1 MKESFEMG
9 HAGLAVWVE
18 TPSLV
23 LLGDMLCQYFFI
35 PKENFGLNYPS
46 YLSKSG
52 FPCDSEVKNLP
63 ANAGNLEDADL
74 MPETGRSP
82 GGGNGNPLQYSCLE
96 NLMGRGDW
104 SFTSTWHSH
113 TAPTTLLLCYTQT
126 FLLSQLA
133 FSTSHLFGLLL
144 CIFFRVS

>member
-104 SFTSTWHSH
+104 WVTVRRVTKSQTQLNNGAGTTCTYQNQQSH
-113 TAPTTLLLCYTQT
+113 MC
-126 FLLSQLA
+126 
-133 FSTSHLFGLLL
+133 
-144 CIFFRVS
+144 CINMILVFI

>member
-104 SFTSTWHSH
+104 WVTVRRVTKSQTQLNNGAGTTCTCQNQQSH
-113 TAPTTLLLCYTQT
+113 MC
-126 FLLSQLA
+126 
-133 FSTSHLFGLLL
+133 
-144 CIFFRVS
+144 CINMILVFI